1 MILKLYFTYNTVEEN
16 IPFYFKDKFL
26 KSDVMFLF

>member
-1 MILKLYFTYNTVEEN
+1 MILKLYFTYNIVEEN

-26 KSDVMFLF
+26 NSDVMFF